1 MTVKIILKNKLRYM
15 KKIMFLMIALLFF
28 SFTISAQQVTLT
40 PDQIKGY
47 TPDWKGERFP
57 DGRPKVPDRML
68 ERLKA
73 VRLEE
78 AWGVLRNKGYQNQFE
93 GDWMVLN
100 PDSAMTGRVVTAQYM
115 PMRPDVDKIIKDLG
129 KTEKRIGAT
138 NSWPIDVLKN
148 GDIYVAD
155 SYGKIVDGTLIGD
168 NLGNAIYAKSLR
180 GVIFYG
186 SVRDVEGLA
195 EIKGFNAWI
204 KGYDPSYIQ
213 QMMLGGIN
221 VPIRIGR
228 TTVLPGDA
236 VLAKKGGVVFIPAH
250 LLDTVVLNAEFIALR
265 DQFGHQRLREGKYT
279 PGQIDTQWTDEIK
292 KDFLKW
298 LDENPGKLPM
308 TRQELDK
315 FMKDRS
321 W

>member
-1 MTVKIILKNKLRYM
+1 MNK
-15 KKIMFLMIALLFF
+15 KQIFPFLLLLCG
-28 SFTISAQQVTLT
+28 SLPSMAQQVTLSS
-40 PDQIKGY
+40 DQIKAI
-47 TPDWKGERFP
+47 TPEWKGERSP
-57 DGRPKVPDRML
+57 DGRPWVAVNLM
-68 ERLKA
+68 ERLKKI
-73 VRLEE
+73 RLEE

-93 GDWMVLN
+93 GDWTILN
-100 PDSAMTGRVVTAQYM
+100 PDSAMVGRVVTAQYL
-115 PMRPDVDKIIKDLG
+115 PLRPDYDKIIKDKG
-129 KTEKRIGAT
+129 KSEARVGAT
-138 NSWPIDVLKN
+138 NSWPIDVLKD

-155 SYGKIVDGTLIGD
+155 SYGKVVDGTLIGD
-168 NLGNAIYAKSLR
+168 NLGNAIFAKSNR
-180 GVIFYG
+180 GVIFNG
-186 SVRDVEGLA
+186 SVRDMEGLS

-228 TTVLPGDA
+228 ATVLPGDVA
-236 VLAKKGGVVFIPAH
+236 LAKKGGIVFIPAH
-250 LLDTVVLNAEFIALR
+250 LLEEVVLNAEFIGLR
-265 DQFGHQRLREGKYT
+265 DLFGHQRLREGKYT

-308 TRQELDK
+308 SRAELDQ
-315 FMKDRS
+315 FMKART

>member
-1 MTVKIILKNKLRYM
+1 M
-15 KKIMFLMIALLFF
+15 KKIMFLMIVLPFF

-40 PDQIKGY
+40 ADQIKGY
-47 TPDWKGERFP
+47 TPDWKGERLP
-57 DGRPKVPDRML
+57 DGRPKVADRML

-115 PMRPDVDKIIKDLG
+115 PLRPDVDKIIKDIG

-195 EIKGFNAWI
+195 EIKGFNAWM

-213 QMMLGGIN
+213 QMMLAGIN

-228 TTVLPGDA
+228 STVLPGDA